1 MKSFKQYLTEMF
13 PLPIAAETC
22 EVDKIEFPK
31 NIPNFG
37 YAGQIKSTVKFE
49 IPQKEKTTIAAPIAG
64 YDRDAIKA
72 TIKQDESAGNE
83 KKILKVYTDSKGKP
97 TIAHGHLIT
106 AESPKIFTTVFA
118 DEHKTN
124 PNFGKDVLSGKTEL
138 TTDQTERLL
147 DYDLDVRMGPI
158 TKAFP
163 KFGTYSSDLQS
174 GIASGWWTG
183 MLPQSKN
190 TISLINSGKWDE
202 AGKEFINA
210 KEYRNPSGK
219 GIRPRMDRLANTFRT
234 EPTRQK
240 KPAK

>member
-13 PLPIAAETC
+13 PFPIAPETNQV
-22 EVDKIEFPK
+22 EKIEVPK
-31 NIPNFG
+31 NIPNIG
-37 YAGQIKSTVKFE
+37 NAGQIKASVKFE
-49 IPQKEKTTIAAPIAG
+49 IPSKEKSTTPLPMSG
-64 YDRDAIKA
+64 YDRDAIKS
-72 TIKQDESAGNE
+72 TIKKDESAGNE
-83 KKILKVYTDSKGKP
+83 KKILGVYKDSKGKP

-106 AESPKIFTTVFA
+106 AESPKIFTKVFA

-124 PNFGKDVLSGKTEL
+124 PNFGKDVLGGKTKL
-138 TTDQTERLL
+138 TPEQTERLL

-190 TISLINSGKWDE
+190 TINLINSGKWDE

-210 KEYRNPSGK
+210 KEYKNPSGK
-219 GIRPRMDRLANTFRT
+219 GIRPRMDRLADTFRT

-240 KPAK
+240 KSAK